1 MGDKL
6 FKTYNEQMEIL
17 RSRGLK
23 VDEGAIRTL
32 ETENYYNVINGYKD
46 LFLEISSPEEKFKDG
61 ADFDEIYGLYEF
73 DRELRFIFLKQ
84 LLKLETNIKSVIA
97 YKFSEKYGH
106 DNYLKLGNFD
116 TNKNNSELQS
126 IMGVISTLQRAISD
140 QSGKHNAIT
149 HYITKYGYVPFW
161 VLVSVLT
168 FGNISKFYGILKL
181 QDRQSVAKEFGLQEN
196 VLRGYLKAMSIFRNI
211 CAHDER
217 LYSTKLNGIE
227 IKAGPIHTELQICKN
242 ANGKHLQGTND
253 VFSLMICIKELLPQN
268 RTIEFSEMIRHIDGQ
283 LNKLSSKI
291 HTININDILHL
302 MGLPGNW
309 KEIDLSEIQK

>member
-6 FKTYNEQMEIL
+6 FKTYREQIEIL
-17 RSRGLK
+17 RSRGLR
-23 VDEGAIRTL
+23 VDEGAIGVL
-32 ETENYYNVINGYKD
+32 QTENYYNVINGYKD
-46 LFLEISSPEEKFKDG
+46 LFLEIASPEEKFKDG
-61 ADFDEIYGLYEF
+61 ADFDEIYALYEF

-116 TNKNNSELQS
+116 TYKNNSELQS
-126 IMGVISTLQRAISD
+126 IMAVISTLQRAISE

-149 HYITKYGYVPFW
+149 HYVTKYGYVPFW

-168 FGNISKFYGILKL
+168 FGNISKFYGIMKL
-181 QDRQSVAKEFGLQEN
+181 TDRQAVAKEFGLQEN
-196 VLRGYLKAMSIFRNI
+196 VLRSYLKAMSLFRNI

-217 LYSTKLNGIE
+217 LYNTKLNGVE
-227 IKAGPIHTELQICKN
+227 IKAGPIHAELQICKN
-242 ANGKHLQGTND
+242 ANGKYLQGIND

-268 RTIEFSEMIRHIDGQ
+268 RTAEFSEMVRIIDGQ
-283 LNKLSSKI
+283 LKKLSSKI

-302 MGLPGNW
+302 MGFPENW
-309 KEIDLSEIQK
+309 KEVELSKIQE